1 MNSNRNAQDQ
11 KEELISRFVE
21 FTTEVLKDRVT
32 GIYLHGSAAMGCY
45 NPEKSD
51 LDFLVVLNDQITDDV
66 KRVYMDR
73 LFELDAQVPAKGIEM
88 SIVTKDVCDPFVY
101 PTPYILHY
109 SRGHKEWYMTD
120 PQDYIRRMNGTDKD
134 LAAHFTVIQSR
145 GICLY
150 GLPIPEVFGAVP
162 EEDYVDSLW
171 YDIGE
176 AGEEITQYPMY
187 LTLNLARVLAFLKEK
202 KVLSKQEGGVWGLEH
217 LPERYRPLI
226 RTALH
231 EYVDGA
237 DVQYDQEA
245 ARQYAVYMIG
255 QISGEMSK

>member
-134 LAAHFTVIQSR
+134 LAAHFTVIRSR

-202 KVLSKQEGGVWGLEH
+202 KVLSKQEGGAWGLEH
-217 LPERYRPLI
+217 LPEEYRPLI

-255 QISGEMSK
+255 QISGDMSK

>member
-51 LDFLVVLNDQITDDV
+51 LDLLVVLNDQITDDV

-120 PQDYIRRMNGTDKD
+120 PQDY
-134 LAAHFTVIQSR
+134 
-145 GICLY
+145 
-150 GLPIPEVFGAVP
+150 
-162 EEDYVDSLW
+162 
-171 YDIGE
+171 
-176 AGEEITQYPMY
+176 
-187 LTLNLARVLAFLKEK
+187 
-202 KVLSKQEGGVWGLEH
+202 
-217 LPERYRPLI
+217 
-226 RTALH
+226 
-231 EYVDGA
+231 
-237 DVQYDQEA
+237 
-245 ARQYAVYMIG
+245 
-255 QISGEMSK
+255 